1 MKLDLL
7 SILKMVEEEDKRL
20 KEDKLPTIQKNKE
33 TALDLQGLFSLF
45 EEEETRLKNK
55 TNSLNELE
63 GDVPKKPDIKDLKSD
78 YKELQIP
85 FRLPRIQF
93 SDRIASDTTDKRE
106 LEVIL
111 DAILGKG
118 ERTIFGSLQKIKDI
132 CQELQNVELANEM
145 PIEKLVSSLI
155 MMESLFLLYN
165 SFDSRATGFLNESFS
180 AALYRGQALDTGKA
194 NTAGIIADTFDG
206 EVPVSVKTLVGKPK
220 ELGSRIN
227 LVNTLN
233 IYGKV
238 YFDFFWKNKK
248 EEGIGSITFVRVEVN
263 KENINEFDNFRY
275 KLKDGILGSA
285 RIIDKQEKLE
295 EAVIKEEEETYT
307 IKNHDRQA
315 LLSLWV
321 YDKIKEGEKIGKWEY
336 KDLNDFRKQVE
347 IWKTQ
352 GGKEN
357 YPLDL
362 AKDAYTK
369 TFSPVTGGKDAA
381 KDVESFMKT
390 FLTIVESERELE
402 RVAEF
407 VKELS
412 GKKLMNFGNY
422 EGIYQELANK
432 YAEGEYEL
440 EPSAQQ
446 FTQYG
451 KMPRNAG
458 GIVPVNLKVFAQ
470 KYKVQEP
477 IEIEFSRTNVEKAF
491 ANAQKKVEDATKKVF
506 TYLQSYSDSISRY
519 FMENENK
526 SANAGNALKASGDLF
541 GATVEAT
548 SKDSPK
554 EKTTS

>member
-7 SILKMVEEEDKRL
+7 SILKMVEEEDKKL

-33 TALDLQGLFSLF
+33 TALDLRGLFSLF
-45 EEEETRLKNK
+45 EEEETRLKNE

-93 SDRIASDTTDKRE
+93 SDRIVSDTTDKRE

-132 CQELQNVELANEM
+132 SQELQNVELANEM

-263 KENINEFDNFRY
+263 KENINEFDRFTY

-285 RIIDKQEKLE
+285 KIIDKQEKLE
-295 EAVIKEEEETYT
+295 EAVTKEEEETYT
-307 IKNHDRQA
+307 IKNPDRKA

-321 YDKIKEGEKIGKWEY
+321 YDKINEGEKIGKWEY
-336 KDLNDFRKQVE
+336 KDLNDFIKQVE

-352 GGKEN
+352 GGEEN

-362 AKDAYTK
+362 AKGPYTK

-381 KDVESFMKT
+381 EAVEDFMTT
-390 FLTIVESERELE
+390 FLTIVDDGRELE
-402 RVAEF
+402 RVVQF
-407 VKELS
+407 VKYLS
-412 GKKLMNFGNY
+412 GKKLMNFANY

-440 EPSAQQ
+440 KPSAQQ

-458 GIVPVNLKVFAQ
+458 GIEPVNLKVFTQ

-526 SANAGNALKASGDLF
+526 SANAGNALKASSDLF

-548 SKDSPK
+548 GKDSS
-554 EKTTS
+554 E